1 MNLVT
6 RLLGLESVPVE
17 HRYNLI
23 SLRTTGGFGLGGI
36 AEKYGNCWDSD
47 LGLWQLTLQLTVAAH
62 SIEHLLVGIFYLT
75 EILTEAIFI
84 ENALDGVAFVG

>member
-1 MNLVT
+1 MVT

-36 AEKYGNCWDSD
+36 AEKYRNIWDSN
-47 LGLWQLTLQLTVAAH
+47 LGLL
-62 SIEHLLVGIFYLT
+62 G
-75 EILTEAIFI
+75 
-84 ENALDGVAFVG
+84 N